1 MKEDCFAPGDPG
13 AKQLGILTKL
23 SADEL
28 GSGRGHTANACLP
41 LSSVIRG

>member
-13 AKQLGILTKL
+13 AKRSGTLKEL

-28 GSGRGHTANACLP
+28 GIGRGHTANVHLP